1 MESSYES
8 NVEAEVRINSEL
20 EDAITSGRSVSATLM
35 TDERV
40 FARITDGIYRDP
52 ASAIRELIA
61 NAYDADATEVRVE
74 TDCPRFSKIS
84 VRDNGRGLTK
94 ETLAH
99 VICHIGGSLKRTKDG
114 QKHQISSED
123 DPTKSRAGRPLI
135 GKLGIGLFS
144 VSQITHHV
152 VIISKTKGSKKRIY
166 CDMLLMPQSE
176 AILEK
181 EDGQKFVT
189 GKVNVKF
196 IDAEDED
203 YQGTEIILLDLREHV
218 REALLSKLT
227 WTSIREQR
235 NKDKN
240 EDEDGL
246 EDIFAEEEYGGNFSV
261 KEPIY
266 HIGEIDV
273 DSGSVLT
280 PENLPWK
287 NSAPAE
293 LKFFSLV
300 EKVSEIS
307 DPDRSSKG
315 PSIQEHL
322 DYYLRMLWVLSL
334 SLPVPYIKKHPFR
347 LSNADNIS
355 LYQIDNKA
363 KGSAVEISLPD
374 GVSIVDKYPLKST
387 IEHDL
392 PFDVYVDNVLLFR
405 PLQYGNFSSIDHAIS
420 KPLLFIGRAK
430 PDLSDV
436 PEKYRG
442 GDLEFE
448 AYLYWNKKVV
458 PREHNGVLIRIN
470 GASGTLFDENFLK
483 YQISELTRLRQ
494 ITAEIFVV
502 KGLDAA
508 LNIDRESFN
517 IAHPHYLILK
527 NWLHSALR
535 QLMNRHKYLSQDVN
549 KERLQSKKLETFTSL
564 SEIVI
569 RRSSEVG
576 NKAAKSVSY
585 VKDGSVDELFGSAEK
600 KGMELSADRALAPLA
615 AEKPVTA
622 KDRLKKAL
630 NEEKAKSL
638 ASILSLYGIDE
649 FLPKSEFEN
658 LISAILEI
666 MILEIKK

>member
-1 MESSYES
+1 MESSHES
-8 NVEAEVRINSEL
+8 NVEAEKRINSEL
-20 EDAITSGRSVSATLM
+20 EDAITSGKSVSATLM

-99 VICHIGGSLKRTKDG
+99 VICHIGGSLKRTKGG

-123 DPTKSRAGRPLI
+123 DPTKSKAGRPLI

-189 GKVNVKF
+189 GKVTVKF

-227 WTSIREQR
+227 WTSIREQKE
-235 NKDKN
+235 KDKN
-240 EDEDGL
+240 ETEDSL
-246 EDIFAEEEYGGNFSV
+246 EDIFVEDEYGGNFSV

-300 EKVSEIS
+300 DKVSEIS

-347 LSNADNIS
+347 LGSDDNIS

-363 KGSAVEISLPD
+363 KGSAVEISLPN
-374 GVSIVDKYPLKST
+374 GATIVDKYPLKST
-387 IEHDL
+387 VEHDL

-448 AYLYWNKKVV
+448 AYLYWNKKVI

-470 GASGTLFDENFLK
+470 GASGTLFDESFLK

-549 KERLQSKKLETFTSL
+549 KEKLESKKLETFTFL
-564 SEIVI
+564 SEIVS
-569 RRSSEVG
+569 RRSDEAGKKEV
-576 NKAAKSVSY
+576 KSVSY
-585 VKDGSVDELFGSAEK
+585 VKDGTVDQLFSSTEN
-600 KGMELSADRALAPLA
+600 KGIELSADRALAPLA

-649 FLPKSEFEN
+649 FLPKNDFEN